1 MAVESKKHWQL
12 AITNDEP
19 SMVVETRGGR
29 RTVLSP
35 LGQLVQA
42 RIDDQEDEDDFD
54 EDDDWEECRN
64 TASHKLASLLISL
77 VSFGTARAAAA
88 ALRFS
93 FFNTSRRTHTEIFLF
108 SVAIRFRGEGKKR
121 RELSVVVLYAK
132 VVLQV
137 SESVEAAIDCSS
149 DHRPLCGHGR
159 KRCNN
164 EWY

>member
-1 MAVESKKHWQL
+1 
-12 AITNDEP
+12 
-19 SMVVETRGGR
+19 MVVETRGGR

-93 FFNTSRRTHTEIFLF
+93 FFNTSRTHTEIFLF
-108 SVAIRFRGEGKKR
+108 SVAIRFRCKGKGENSRWWFFTPKWCYR
-121 RELSVVVLYAK
+121 
-132 VVLQV
+132 
-137 SESVEAAIDCSS
+137 
-149 DHRPLCGHGR
+149 
-159 KRCNN
+159 
-164 EWY
+164 